1 MKKIFLSILLIFYFS
16 CYNLEKDNNNFYDV
30 KITWDDI
37 HIERVVLD
45 NESISSGQVINL
57 INGEYQLEI
66 LYYYD
71 KNTFTLTKENR
82 VSNIVYRK
90 LLIEESVEYYIN
102 KKYEVLKVKKIE
114 TQGEDEWLKIKV
126 SW

>member
-16 CYNLEKDNNNFYDV
+16 CYNLEKDKNNFYDV

-45 NESISSGQVINL
+45 NKSISSGQVINL
-57 INGEYQLEI
+57 ISGEYQLEI

-90 LLIEESVEYYIN
+90 LLIEGSVEYYIN
-102 KKYEVLKVKKIE
+102 KKYEVLKVKKLN